1 MAPLGASPQNE
12 AVRMQTRKAVA
23 TMGRRNS
30 NRESNHRI
38 DSPYNATAT
47 DDHNPAGVGSA
58 MRSCASLIAYIVAM
72 AALTIGMLWM
82 LWKVSGR

>member
-1 MAPLGASPQNE
+1 M
-12 AVRMQTRKAVA
+12 T
-23 TMGRRNS
+23 T
-30 NRESNHRI
+30 
-38 DSPYNATAT
+38 
-47 DDHNPAGVGSA
+47 SA